1 MRKRIKKEKVKLV
14 AEFKKFITKGNVID
28 LAVGVIIGS
37 AFSKIVSS
45 LVNDIIMPLIGLIM
59 GKVNFKE
66 LKWVLTYDAEGNA
79 ASSVNYGMFIQYVVD
94 FLIMA
99 VFVFL
104 LVRLFA
110 VLRKKAEELKEKA
123 KKEEETQNIQ
133 PAVPPA
139 PPVLTKEEL
148 LLTEI
153 RDILKA
159 QK

>member
-1 MRKRIKKEKVKLV
+1 MRKRIKKERVKLIE
-14 AEFKKFITKGNVID
+14 EFKKFITKGNVID
-28 LAVGVIIGS
+28 LAVGVIIGA

-45 LVNDIIMPLIGLIM
+45 LVNDIIMPLVGLIM

-66 LKWVLTYDAEGNA
+66 LKWILTYDAEGNA

-99 VFVFL
+99 VCVFL
-104 LVRLFA
+104 LVKLFA
-110 VLRKKAEELKEKA
+110 VLRKKADEMKEKA
-123 KKEEETQNIQ
+123 KKEEEKNIQ
-133 PAVPPA
+133 PPA
-139 PPVLTKEEL
+139 PPAPPAPSAQEL

-159 QK
+159 TK

>member
-1 MRKRIKKEKVKLV
+1 MRKRIKKEKLKLIG
-14 AEFKKFITKGNVID
+14 EFKKFITKGNVID

-45 LVNDIIMPLIGLIM
+45 LVNDIIMPLAGLIM
-59 GKVNFKE
+59 GKINFKE
-66 LKWVLTYDAEGNA
+66 LKWILTFDEEGNA

-99 VFVFL
+99 ICVFL

-123 KKEEETQNIQ
+123 KKDETENAQ
-133 PAVPPA
+133 PTAAPAPPA
-139 PPVLTKEEL
+139 PTKEEL

-159 QK
+159 NK

>member
-1 MRKRIKKEKVKLV
+1 MIG
-14 AEFKKFITKGNVID
+14 EFKKFITKGNVID

-45 LVNDIIMPLIGLIM
+45 LVNDIIMPLAGLIM
-59 GKVNFKE
+59 GKINFKE
-66 LKWVLTYDAEGNA
+66 LKWILTFDEEGNA

-99 VFVFL
+99 ICVFL

-123 KKEEETQNIQ
+123 KKDETENAQ
-133 PAVPPA
+133 PTAAPAPPA
-139 PPVLTKEEL
+139 PTKEEL

-159 QK
+159 NK

>member
-1 MRKRIKKEKVKLV
+1 MRKRIKKERVKLMN
-14 AEFKKFITKGNVID
+14 EFKNFITKGNVID

-45 LVNDIIMPLIGLIM
+45 LVNDIIMPLVGLVM
-59 GKVNFKE
+59 GKINFKE
-66 LKWVLTYDAEGNA
+66 LKWILTFDEEGNA

-99 VFVFL
+99 ACVFL
-104 LVRLFA
+104 LVKFFA

-123 KKEEETQNIQ
+123 RKEEENAQ
-133 PAVPPA
+133 PAPQPVPVA
-139 PPVLTKEEL
+139 PSKEEL
-148 LLTEI
+148 LLSEI

-159 QK
+159 KK